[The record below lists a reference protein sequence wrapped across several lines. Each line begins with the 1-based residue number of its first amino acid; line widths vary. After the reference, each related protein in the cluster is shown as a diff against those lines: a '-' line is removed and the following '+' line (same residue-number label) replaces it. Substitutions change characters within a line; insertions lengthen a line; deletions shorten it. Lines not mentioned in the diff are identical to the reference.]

1 MKKQV
6 NKMIGF
12 VCYIIGV
19 VCSVY
24 FGLWK
29 MLLIPLRM
37 LYVAAVNGELSATL
51 VIACAIKILFSTTMT
66 GLIWCIGYIAY
77 NHFKGAE
84 DPDWEA
90 LEAKRMKR
98 RDEDEKER
106 QAS

>member
-1 MKKQV
+1 MSRNIKFYLAIV
-6 NKMIGF
+6 IYLIGLA
-12 VCYIIGV
+12 V
-19 VCSVY
+19 SVY
-24 FGLWK
+24 VGGWV
-29 MLLIPLRM
+29 MLIQPIRGTITAYTLGTLTLRQ
-37 LYVAAVNGELSATL
+37 L
-51 VIACAIKILFSTTMT
+51 VINVIKCISSLTVA